1 MTPTKT
7 DPQLTSR
14 KTSIPSIG
22 VAKEAGGA
30 GRAGG
35 AVEEGEPGGAGRAG
49 GAGEAVEVG
58 GVGGA
63 GGALPLVGTVRY
75 I

>member
-7 DPQLTSR
+7 DPQLTTR

-35 AVEEGEPGGAGRAG
+35 AVEEGEPGGAG
-49 GAGEAVEVG
+49 EAVEVG